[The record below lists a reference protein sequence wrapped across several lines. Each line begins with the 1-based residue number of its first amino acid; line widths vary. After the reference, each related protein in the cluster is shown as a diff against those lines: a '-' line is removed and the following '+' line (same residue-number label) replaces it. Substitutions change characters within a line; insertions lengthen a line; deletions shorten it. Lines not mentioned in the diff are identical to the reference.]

1 MNNPSR
7 LFENENKSLEAQ
19 VLLVNKLPEALYGF
33 QIFLL
38 II

>member
-1 MNNPSR
+1 MDNPSR
-7 LFENENKSLEAQ
+7 PFQNENKSLEAQ
-19 VLLVNKLPEALYGF
+19 VSLGNKLPEALYGF